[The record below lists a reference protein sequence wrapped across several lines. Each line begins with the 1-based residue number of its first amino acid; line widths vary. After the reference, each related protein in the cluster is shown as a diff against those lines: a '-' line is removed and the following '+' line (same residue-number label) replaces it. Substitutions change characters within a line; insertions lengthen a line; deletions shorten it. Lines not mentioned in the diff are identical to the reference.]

1 MIWYIVLVGECPW
14 IPEKKKC
21 FLLFLGGVVHKR
33 HGDQVDWC
41 CGSVLY
47 FADFWS
53 STSNNLLECVEFLL
67 YCCGFCLSLS
77 AVPGFA
83 SHILKFCRLIPIHL
97 GLPGLPESCF
107 VRTQRGKYETY
118 TKICILLLFQDRE
131 GCDDTTYPLEGALQT
146 AISAFYQLRAFCKHC
161 LV

>member
-1 MIWYIVLVGECPW
+1 MKVCLMIWYIVLVGECPW

-97 GLPGLPESCF
+97 GLLCF
-107 VRTQRGKYETY
+107 LISGYIYDYIVT
-118 TKICILLLFQDRE
+118 LFVPCRFL
-131 GCDDTTYPLEGALQT
+131 CN
-146 AISAFYQLRAFCKHC
+146 
-161 LV
+161 